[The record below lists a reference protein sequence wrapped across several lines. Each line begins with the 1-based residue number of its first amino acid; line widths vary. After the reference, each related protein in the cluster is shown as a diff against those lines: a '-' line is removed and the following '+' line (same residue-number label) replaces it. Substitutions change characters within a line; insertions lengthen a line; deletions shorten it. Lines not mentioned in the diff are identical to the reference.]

1 MARTLKAL
9 CQARNGF
16 KIRDIG
22 DHKVFFIFE
31 NELDFNRI
39 LMSEPW
45 SFDKNLVAL
54 QRNNEDVGKGSFASH
69 TKQIAKAIQGFTPFM
84 RDNIQL

>member
-9 CQARNGF
+9 LQARNGF

-31 NELDFNRI
+31 NELDVNRI

-54 QRNNEDVGKGSFASH
+54 QRNNEDVGK
-69 TKQIAKAIQGFTPFM
+69 
-84 RDNIQL
+84 R